1 MGLDLNPDE
10 RLVRVERERLVRAE
24 RERSVDTAA
33 REQQALLTDLVR
45 DAVKQVIARNE
56 SSEST

>member
-10 RLVRVERERLVRAE
+10 RLVRVERER
-24 RERSVDTAA
+24 SVDTAA
-33 REQQALLTDLVR
+33 HEQQALLTDLVR

>member
-10 RLVRVERERLVRAE
+10 RLVRTE

-33 REQQALLTDLVR
+33 HEQQALLTDLVR
-45 DAVKQVIARNE
+45 RRDA
-56 SSEST
+56 